1 MSDLLLLNASKTR
14 PKSINLASRR
24 LDRVPALISK
34 LQTLQSVSFKNNSLT
49 SLCDE
54 ITHLKELTSV
64 NLGNNH
70 LSCVPDQL
78 SFLPKLNILHLFG
91 NHICEL
97 APNVVVSLQG
107 LTLLNLNDNL
117 LTFLPSQISSLGQLQ
132 WLSLA
137 RNQLTVLPPEIGRLN
152 ELRELNVSDN
162 LLTLL
167 PDEISHLKKLKKLYL
182 QKNKLPR
189 LNHNIE
195 GCVALLVVD
204 VSVNELVSFPYEI
217 KSLSLNELYCEANP
231 LLQELPVS
239 SEQEDEVL
247 CLREAAARI
256 VLKSLKDRTSRSRVL
271 LKFHP
276 ELRKSLAAARKCAV
290 CRESFLNT
298 WLECVQ
304 FVSSRKVLGVKN
316 NAGVI
321 PLRVLLCSYRCFN
334 VGAHNYY
341 GVALP

>member
-1 MSDLLLLNASKTR
+1 M
-14 PKSINLASRR
+14 
-24 LDRVPALISK
+24 
-34 LQTLQSVSFKNNSLT
+34 
-49 SLCDE
+49 
-54 ITHLKELTSV
+54 
-64 NLGNNH
+64 
-70 LSCVPDQL
+70 
-78 SFLPKLNILHLFG
+78 
-91 NHICEL
+91 
-97 APNVVVSLQG
+97 
-107 LTLLNLNDNL
+107 
-117 LTFLPSQISSLGQLQ
+117 

-137 RNQLTVLPPEIGRLN
+137 RNQLTVLPPEIVSLD
-152 ELRELNVSDN
+152 ELRELNMSDN

-167 PDEISHLKKLKKLYL
+167 PNEISHLKKLKKLYL

-195 GCVALLVVD
+195 GCVALLVLD
-204 VSVNELVSFPYEI
+204 VSVNERVSFPYEI
-217 KSLSLNELYCEANP
+217 KYLSQNELYCEANP

-239 SEQEDEVL
+239 SEQEDE
-247 CLREAAARI
+247 EAAARI

-276 ELRKSLAAARKCAV
+276 ELRKSLAATRKGAV

-334 VGAHNYY
+334 VGTHNYY